1 MIPDCY
7 NKDRP
12 AVNLSPIDQLS
23 GYKDLMATVLKSLG
37 SPDALA
43 SRLVC
48 QRWNELISTQC
59 IVPILYKEL
68 EPQVSIFLEHIDKT
82 LDQYFSA
89 RGIDLSSI
97 NSTKAAYYHLAPI
110 KWNVSLGECLWA
122 GDLTEITPTL
132 ISRIIQDHFLT
143 ANWGSDYKW
152 RADFHKVLSNYGF
165 PTSTWNQ
172 LALAY
177 GVDVEEWNNQLKM
190 QLLLE
195 SSISQF
201 QVEKTLEKFGV
212 VPGLQEPGFNL
223 SSVVEKISE
232 LIHSKVGA
240 APYFQL
246 CALEGTKPPAPAD
259 KFAFIDHYDNS
270 FDDGSPITFFF
281 INDKCFYN
289 YFPCT
294 VLGFK
299 EEDYA
304 EKDTLPLPGQDDDF
318 PIDSMM
324 GKDICFPINGRFF
337 KFTICPGPHD
347 PGALVEEVYD
357 RDIHVNGWKCLLSS
371 LYNPK
376 DECKEGIA
384 Q

>member
-1 MIPDCY
+1 VYKICF
-7 NKDRP
+7 NQNQP
-12 AVNLSPIDQLS
+12 AADLSPFAQLS
-23 GYKDLMATVLKSLG
+23 EYKDLMAIVLKFLS
-37 SPDALA
+37 SPDALP

-48 QRWNELISTQC
+48 QRWNELINTQC

-82 LDQYFSA
+82 LDQYFLA

-110 KWNVSLGECLWA
+110 KWDVSLGKCLWV
-122 GDLTEITPTL
+122 GNLTKITPTL
-132 ISRIIQDHFLT
+132 LSGRIQNHFL
-143 ANWGSDYKW
+143 AGNWEFDYKW
-152 RADFHKVLSNYGF
+152 RVDFHKILSNYGF
-165 PTSTWNQ
+165 PASTWNQ
-172 LALAY
+172 LALIF
-177 GVDVEEWNNQLKM
+177 GVDAEEWNNQLKK

-201 QVEKTLEKFGV
+201 QVEKNLEKFGV
-212 VPGLQEPGFNL
+212 VPGLQDPGFNL
-223 SSVVEKISE
+223 SSVAEKISE

-246 CALEGTKPPAPAD
+246 CALKGAKPPAPAD
-259 KFAFIDHYDNS
+259 KFAFLDHYDS
-270 FDDGSPITFFF
+270 FHAGSPITFFF

-294 VLGFK
+294 LLGFQQQ
-299 EEDYA
+299 DRA
-304 EKDTLPLPGQDDDF
+304 GNGILPVDQFVGQEVAF
-318 PIDSMM
+318 PIDSML

-337 KFTICPGPHD
+337 KFTICSGSHD
-347 PGALVEEVYD
+347 PGATFTDIYD
-357 RDIHVNGWKCLLSS
+357 REILVNGWKCLLSS

-376 DECKEGIA
+376 DEC
-384 Q
+384 